1 MIDTGDTDTSSNGSS
16 SGNGNGNGGNGR
28 ETARPIVSILVALFT
43 GAGISLQQLSTG
55 QPASF
60 ARWAM
65 LIGGSLIGGLGGL
78 FAAGLFESLLQWFG
92 QVLGKFRSILRWRAL
107 FVGVLCLVALAAGYA
122 VKPAI
127 DSFERWIHGCP
138 RPAGVRVLTSQEQL
152 DAVRQLADAYESA
165 TAAANHGCPTAELYV
180 YAARPADARDA
191 IGSGWSNDALGQ
203 IGPRP
208 DVWLPDSTADIDAAR
223 DAAAKFAVPVPI
235 AEQRIIAASP
245 IVLGV
250 PAAAVPG
257 DLADRREDL
266 TWKQLWDEVTRR
278 GWDVLRPDP
287 SVSGAGALATTVL
300 YDRTHVDGP
309 AARTVEQRIER
320 SLDAGG
326 FPLGDSTELLCRKRA
341 EDPHRAAVLTT
352 EQALV
357 RYNQGLDCGFD
368 QGRPGSEA
376 SLVAFYPTDTA
387 GADHPLARLGWDTTA
402 APSTA
407 AAKDL
412 EGWLGRDEGKRALVR
427 AALRPPPLFDVA
439 EPLTERFAAPTPGSR
454 SSAGRRRGTSSGRR
468 CQRYE
473 PRPAARPGPAGPR
486 RLRLDAD
493 PGRRAPD
500 ALRGRGVGRRAGPG
514 PDERPRRV
522 RSARVSGRRARHRL
536 ARATSCRSEG
546 PTCRFRGYRG
556 RRRRS
561 TRFGQVRPAGNTPL
575 LPTIADGVR
584 DAAAGKDEQIAGLVR
599 AHRRQRHR
607 AAPTRRASTPRVRAR
622 AWRVFVIAIA
632 RGQLRRVRAED
643 ITAHTGGACYDAD
656 PGADRRHS
664 CRTLCRPAL
673 GRRARQWA
681 RKVPASL
688 SRAPPGPAGRG
699 RGGCRR
705 WPCWSTRSWCRVSR
719 RPRAGGRRAGHPQRP
734 RRLCY
739 GHRAQRYVDSG
750 NAALHPRNAGR
761 ISRSLAARSP
771 MPVAARMVVPGPG
784 RRAGRRRHLQP
795 RRDLDGRV
803 RLAGV
808 HPPARRR
815 RPGRLPPAPAGHGRY
830 DGKLWALPFT
840 RRRPAVL
847 PRQLRRHRPD
857 ELAAA
862 GRQSQ
867 SVLTGFGA
875 LTAATAPA
883 RPPATRASWPDY
895 EGLTVNA
902 LEALWAANGDVVRRR
917 RPCRHRSPEPR
928 RACIAWPRA

>member
-1 MIDTGDTDTSSNGSS
+1 MIDTGDTDTSSNGS
-16 SGNGNGNGGNGR
+16 GNGNGDNGR

-78 FAAGLFESLLQWFG
+78 FAAGLFESLLKWFG

-439 EPLTERFAAPTPGSR
+439 EPLTERFGAHAGIAFERRPPPGDLIRTTLQRYAQARRPGRVLLALDVSG
-454 SSAGRRRGTSSGRR
+454 SMQTLADGRRT
-468 CQRYE
+468 RYE
-473 PRPAARPGPAGPR
+473 VAAS
-486 RLRLDAD
+486 
-493 PGRRAPD
+493 
-500 ALRGRGVGRRAGPG
+500 GVGRAL
-514 PDERPRRV
+514 DLM
-522 RSARVSGRRARHRL
+522 SGRDEFGLRVFPADGRGTGSRDIVPLGRADVPISGVP
-536 ARATSCRSEG
+536 RAKAAIDAL
-546 PTCRFRGYRG
+546 
-556 RRRRS
+556 
-561 TRFGQVRPAGNTPL
+561 GQVRPGGNTPL

-584 DAAAGKDEQIAGLVR
+584 DAAAGKDEQIAGLVVLTDGSDTSGTDPSSVD
-599 AHRRQRHR
+599 AQ
-607 AAPTRRASTPRVRAR
+607 VRGKGV
-622 AWRVFVIAIA
+622 RVFVIAIGEA
-632 RGQLRRVRAED
+632 SCGAFALKD

-656 PGADRRHS
+656 PGAIGDI
-664 CRTLCRPAL
+664 LQDL
-673 GRRARQWA
+673 FGLLWGGE
-681 RKVPASL
+681 
-688 SRAPPGPAGRG
+688 PG
-699 RGGCRR
+699 
-705 WPCWSTRSWCRVSR
+705 
-719 RPRAGGRRAGHPQRP
+719 
-734 RRLCY
+734 
-739 GHRAQRYVDSG
+739 
-750 NAALHPRNAGR
+750 
-761 ISRSLAARSP
+761 
-771 MPVAARMVVPGPG
+771 
-784 RRAGRRRHLQP
+784 
-795 RRDLDGRV
+795 
-803 RLAGV
+803 
-808 HPPARRR
+808 
-815 RPGRLPPAPAGHGRY
+815 
-830 DGKLWALPFT
+830 
-840 RRRPAVL
+840 
-847 PRQLRRHRPD
+847 
-857 ELAAA
+857 
-862 GRQSQ
+862 
-867 SVLTGFGA
+867 
-875 LTAATAPA
+875 
-883 RPPATRASWPDY
+883 
-895 EGLTVNA
+895 
-902 LEALWAANGDVVRRR
+902 NGT
-917 RPCRHRSPEPR
+917 
-928 RACIAWPRA
+928 